1 MQQKSLGL
9 IETQGLAA
17 GIEAAD
23 AAVKSANVELVGY
36 ELTKGGGWTT
46 IKILGDVG
54 AVKAAVDAAR
64 IAAGKVSRVVSTR
77 VIARPSMGLTGLIH
91 NTDTVGDQPPEPPAP
106 PAPTDPP
113 EPPKPLSRRAT
124 RRGGA
129 SGTTESLEEVQP
141 VEVEPSGTTE
151 SLEEVQPVEVEPSG
165 TAESLEEVQPVEVE
179 PSGTTESLE
188 EVQPV
193 EVEPSG
199 TAESLEEVQPVEVE
213 PSGTTES
220 PEEAQPRRGGRFGG
234 DGVSEGS
241 PSEKAKETPSKRRG
255 RSPQNAE
262 PRRKAGRRST
272 DFSDIF

>member
-113 EPPKPLSRRAT
+113 EPPKSPADVQPAEE
-124 RRGGA
+124 GA
-129 SGTTESLEEVQP
+129 SGTTESP
-141 VEVEPSGTTE
+141 
-151 SLEEVQPVEVEPSG
+151 
-165 TAESLEEVQPVEVE
+165 
-179 PSGTTESLE
+179 E

-220 PEEAQPRRGGRFGG
+220 PEEAQPAEEGASEAMESPKEAPFERRRRRPPNGG
-234 DGVSEGS
+234 
-241 PSEKAKETPSKRRG
+241 G

-262 PRRKAGRRST
+262 PRRKAGRQH
-272 DFSDIF
+272 

>member
-91 NTDTVGDQPPEPPAP
+91 NTDTVGDQPPEPPTP
-106 PAPTDPP
+106 PTPTDPP
-113 EPPKPLSRRAT
+113 EPTKPPADAQSVE
-124 RRGGA
+124 
-129 SGTTESLEEVQP
+129 ESAPE
-141 VEVEPSGTTE
+141 
-151 SLEEVQPVEVEPSG
+151 
-165 TAESLEEVQPVEVE
+165 AM
-179 PSGTTESLE
+179 
-188 EVQPV
+188 
-193 EVEPSG
+193 
-199 TAESLEEVQPVEVE
+199 
-213 PSGTTES
+213 ES
-220 PEEAQPRRGGRFGG
+220 PEEAQPAEEGA
-234 DGVSEGS
+234 SEAMESPEEAQPVKEGAS
-241 PSEKAKETPSKRRG
+241 EAMESPKEAQPVEEGASEAMESPKEAPSEKAKETPSKRRG
-255 RSPQNAE
+255 KKSAKR
-262 PRRKAGRRST
+262 
-272 DFSDIF
+272 

>member
-106 PAPTDPP
+106 PAPPP
-113 EPPKPLSRRAT
+113 RCPRPSRPSSPHPSWQECRSRRRPSSRPCVPRPAWPA
-124 RRGGA
+124 RA
-129 SGTTESLEEVQP
+129 SAS
-141 VEVEPSGTTE
+141 
-151 SLEEVQPVEVEPSG
+151 
-165 TAESLEEVQPVEVE
+165 AR
-179 PSGTTESLE
+179 
-188 EVQPV
+188 
-193 EVEPSG
+193 
-199 TAESLEEVQPVEVE
+199 A
-213 PSGTTES
+213 
-220 PEEAQPRRGGRFGG
+220 
-234 DGVSEGS
+234 
-241 PSEKAKETPSKRRG
+241 
-255 RSPQNAE
+255 
-262 PRRKAGRRST
+262 
-272 DFSDIF
+272 